1 MPLATRPAGHL
12 SQPLRGPACQAAA
25 APPIYGERLTA
36 HPYRLPPMSSLTPAP
51 AVYVARY
58 RGTLAGWQ
66 PTSTART
73 PESAAR
79 LMALWRRIDPAATL
93 RTLAT

>member
-1 MPLATRPAGHL
+1 MSPLTTAPTVHV
-12 SQPLRGPACQAAA
+12 AC
-25 APPIYGERLTA
+25 
-36 HPYRLPPMSSLTPAP
+36 
-51 AVYVARY
+51 Y

-66 PTSTART
+66 TAPTART

>member
-1 MPLATRPAGHL
+1 
-12 SQPLRGPACQAAA
+12 
-25 APPIYGERLTA
+25 
-36 HPYRLPPMSSLTPAP
+36 MSSLTPAP

-66 PTSTART
+66 PTPTART

>member
-1 MPLATRPAGHL
+1 MP
-12 SQPLRGPACQAAA
+12 PLT
-25 APPIYGERLTA
+25 L
-36 HPYRLPPMSSLTPAP
+36 AP

-66 PTSTART
+66 PTPTART

-93 RTLAT
+93 RTLPA

>member
-1 MPLATRPAGHL
+1 MSPLT
-12 SQPLRGPACQAAA
+12 
-25 APPIYGERLTA
+25 T
-36 HPYRLPPMSSLTPAP
+36 AP

-66 PTSTART
+66 PTPTART

-93 RTLAT
+93 RALAT